1 MKLLLNILFYSVLL
15 SFISCSKGP
24 ATSPSLKTANL
35 YSIGFYNLENLFDT
49 YNDTLINDEEFLP
62 QGTKQWTNEKYQDKL
77 GRLSTVISDLAS
89 QSISGGIDVLGVSEI
104 ENKKVLEDLIN
115 TDKLK
120 NKHLKIIHYNSPDT
134 RGVDVGLIY
143 NSDVFSP
150 LATASYPLYIFSDD
164 NKRIYT
170 RDVLLVKGILGSETI
185 YVTVNHWPS
194 RRGGEEASRQRRNSA
209 ARLNRTIID
218 SILVKDPNAKIF
230 VMGDLNDNP
239 NNESVKTV
247 LSSKNDLKGLSNSDL
262 YNPFYKNF
270 LEGNG
275 TLAHND
281 SWSLFD
287 QIIVSKAVMQE
298 KSKNLRYSSHV
309 IYKKDFMMEKF
320 GHYKNY
326 PKRTF
331 SGDQYNYG
339 YSDHFPVFIY
349 LEK

>member
-115 TDKLK
+115 TDRLK

-143 NSDVFSP
+143 YSDVFSP
-150 LATASYPLYIFSDD
+150 LATASYPLYIFEIHSS
-164 NKRIYT
+164 
-170 RDVLLVKGILGSETI
+170 LVQTFKCLS
-185 YVTVNHWPS
+185 
-194 RRGGEEASRQRRNSA
+194 
-209 ARLNRTIID
+209 II
-218 SILVKDPNAKIF
+218 I
-230 VMGDLNDNP
+230 
-239 NNESVKTV
+239 
-247 LSSKNDLKGLSNSDL
+247 
-262 YNPFYKNF
+262 
-270 LEGNG
+270 
-275 TLAHND
+275 
-281 SWSLFD
+281 
-287 QIIVSKAVMQE
+287 
-298 KSKNLRYSSHV
+298 R
-309 IYKKDFMMEKF
+309 
-320 GHYKNY
+320 
-326 PKRTF
+326 
-331 SGDQYNYG
+331 
-339 YSDHFPVFIY
+339 
-349 LEK
+349 